1 MPFKIRLLILSLALL
16 LYSSNHESFMDY
28 DQNTIAFDVHK
39 DKIQISGALYP
50 NLYQDLQ
57 ASDSNKNNPLYDI
70 IRDFFSPSQKT
81 TPYSIVPNL
90 ERISASTE
98 TFQEKCLKKYMMP

>member
-1 MPFKIRLLILSLALL
+1 MKSITKPKAFKILLLIFSLALL

-70 IRDFFSPSQKT
+70 ISDFFFRRLKRRP
-81 TPYSIVPNL
+81 PIPPIRL
-90 ERISASTE
+90 
-98 TFQEKCLKKYMMP
+98 FQT